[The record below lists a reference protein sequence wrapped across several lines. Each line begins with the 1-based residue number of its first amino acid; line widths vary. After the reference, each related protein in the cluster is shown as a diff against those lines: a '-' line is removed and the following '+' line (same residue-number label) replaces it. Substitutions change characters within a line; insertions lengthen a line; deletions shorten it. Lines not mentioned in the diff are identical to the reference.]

1 MKKSMHVN
9 NQITQQMPSK
19 TKMPVMET
27 KEQKTKQNPTQQ
39 STHELTFFQAKELEK
54 QEFDEMI
61 HKAQEDKLTV
71 LDFSKMDLTP
81 AQLLRVHE
89 LKKQKPNVEVVFSIM
104 DEQEKHSLEQKAV
117 SDKRSLGNGKGLDD
131 KLQQAKKKNKRSLGN
146 GKGLDDKLQQKQKK
160 NKRSLGNG
168 KGLDDKLHYSLLDR
182 IFIFLHPDKTDKNQK

>member
-9 NQITQQMPSK
+9 NPTTQQMPSK

-27 KEQKTKQNPTQQ
+27 KEQKAKLSKTPKSSQN
-39 STHELTFFQAKELEK
+39 LTFFQMKEMEK

-61 HKAQEDKLTV
+61 HKAKEDKLTV
-71 LDFSKMDLTP
+71 LDFSNMDLTS
-81 AQLLRVHE
+81 AQLSQLHE
-89 LKKQKPNVEVVFSIM
+89 LKKDKPNIQILFSIM
-104 DEQEKHSLEQKAV
+104 DEQEKHSLEKKVV
-117 SDKRSLGNGKGLDD
+117 SQKRSLGNGKGLDD
-131 KLQQAKKKNKRSLGN
+131 KLQQT
-146 GKGLDDKLQQKQKK
+146 QKK